1 MITRLRPE
9 LSIEAHESAVFN
21 IGGEVYIVT
30 IRRGVAEVI
39 RDHEPVYGTPVPIGE
54 VGSLPTKEVLTW
66 LDECSPGWMMAGHAS
81 RQAPSPLIPT
91 PLGGLCSSWT
101 PLPKPFCGVTPE

>member
-1 MITRLRPE
+1 MQVMITRLRPE

-39 RDHEPVYGTPVPIGE
+39 RDHKPVYGTPVPIGE
-54 VGSLPTKEVLTW
+54 VARSPQRKS
-66 LDECSPGWMMAGHAS
+66 SPGMSTHLAG
-81 RQAPSPLIPT
+81 
-91 PLGGLCSSWT
+91 
-101 PLPKPFCGVTPE
+101 